1 MESADI
7 PSLTNGRECGEEA
20 HEAAIRTYHA
30 KIEEFCQDS
39 GETVSL
45 EELDALLTAIEADT
59 ADSETIFEVV
69 LPLAAD

>member
-1 MESADI
+1 MESADTASSTHGI
-7 PSLTNGRECGEEA
+7 ESQEGAR
-20 HEAAIRTYHA
+20 EAAIRAYHA

-39 GETVSL
+39 GATVSL

-69 LPLAAD
+69 LPPVAD